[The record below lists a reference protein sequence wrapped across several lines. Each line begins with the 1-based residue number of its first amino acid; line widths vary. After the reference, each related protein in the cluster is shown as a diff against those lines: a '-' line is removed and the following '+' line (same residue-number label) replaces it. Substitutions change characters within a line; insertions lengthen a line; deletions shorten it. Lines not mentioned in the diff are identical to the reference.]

1 MNRVNGP
8 VTDTRAARKLEKE
21 EDLKI
26 HLNKNLMASKWRRIQ
41 RYLLNEVNIIW
52 K

>member
-1 MNRVNGP
+1 VNGP

-26 HLNKNLMASKWRRIQ
+26 PLNKNLKASWWRRIQ
-41 RYLLNEVNIIW
+41 RYPWNEVNIIW